1 MNLRSCSLCPDY
13 CHPFTSSKVGELAA
27 LKLNAKEPYLSAERE
42 IRFCRHLFTFSLKCK
57 IMQFHVEI
65 VQKRQRNIQKSVM
78 RVQSCHFPS
87 KPIVVVV
94 VVVAFF
100 FTFSLRSSRRI
111 VKSLPVRKTR
121 HRWKTRFGWSSR
133 LWCDFSHLLETFLS
147 WALFCV
153 SWKSSYLWKRLMRC
167 IKFHHRFSIQ
177 QCMDIFGPQFNAAN
191 IQRGIDQT
199 NTNYGGYGIS
209 SSKVILV
216 KI

>member
-1 MNLRSCSLCPDY
+1 MNLRSSSLCPDY
-13 CHPFTSSKVGELAA
+13 CHPFTLSKVGEPLA
-27 LKLNAKEPYLSAERE
+27 LKLNAKDPYLSAERE
-42 IRFCRHLFTFSLKCK
+42 IRFCRHLFTSSLKCK
-57 IMQFHVEI
+57 MMQFHVEI
-65 VQKRQRNIQKSVM
+65 VQKRQRNIQKNVM
-78 RVQSCHFPS
+78 PVQSCRFPS

-94 VVVAFF
+94 VVFF
-100 FTFSLRSSRRI
+100 YVL
-111 VKSLPVRKTR
+111 VVRKTR

-133 LWCDFSHLLETFLS
+133 LWCDFSHLLDTFLP

-153 SWKSSYLWKRLMRC
+153 SWKSSYLWKRLMWC

-199 NTNYGGYGIS
+199 NTNYGGYGIA